1 MEQNLTPEQKAR
13 IELNRKLALE
23 KRAARLAAHTSYSP
37 VQGSTTGGSL
47 GGSSNLSSGLQVT
60 PRINTKLPDTSTL
73 THFSTTCNKPFSRNV
88 SNLSDSVS
96 VTNKCNSPS
105 KEHPQQA
112 SSTYQHFSNSPS
124 NANTN
129 YPPLDVNYSKSTNS
143 IKNSNSAQ
151 SSIKIDV
158 NSIYVQS
165 KPINP
170 ICGVCRLI
178 SKERFT
184 VDVPFHQPTIDL
196 FRSIKGKEYDSKTR
210 LWTFPVSE
218 YFNLKKSVGILKPHV
233 VIGDLP
239 KCVVETFITKVKN
252 YQQDINKVDISRVD
266 ENLLNTIYP
275 FQMEGIK
282 FGVSRGGRC
291 LIADDMGL
299 GKSIQALGIADYY
312 RSDWP
317 LLIVCPSSMRFQWE
331 EELRV
336 RLPNSV
342 PLHRIFVMTSGKDFV
357 DGAQVLIL
365 SYDLLSKK
373 RDIIKKMGFGV
384 IILDESH
391 CIKSM
396 KTQRGKTALEMTQ
409 QCKRV
414 ILLSGTP
421 VLSRPAEL
429 YTQIRAVDLSAFPY
443 FKEYGMRYCA
453 GVQSRFGW
461 DFSGSSNME
470 ELKILLETRFMI
482 RRLKSNVL
490 TQLPS
495 KIRQVIVLN
504 SKSLSK
510 SSQSM
515 DAFALKLQSSS
526 LKGSERHGTLL
537 SYFSETA
544 KTKSNAVCEY
554 IVDVLQ
560 DNRKFLCFAHHA
572 EMLDAICNTLE
583 QNQTFYIRIDGSV
596 TAEDRKLLC
605 DKFQYEDKW
614 KVAVL
619 SIKAANTGLTLTAA
633 QMVIFAEL
641 FWNPGDLAQ
650 AEDRAHRIGQE
661 DCVVIKYLIAKGTA
675 DDYLWPLI
683 QSKLEILNKAG
694 LSKDSYISADTKCI
708 GTPDSKS
715 STQTKIDD
723 FFENPFDDED
733 DSDLLQVMD
742 EIDGVQEKKIKLDC

>member
-1 MEQNLTPEQKAR
+1 MESNLTPEQRAK

-23 KRAARLAAHTSYSP
+23 KRAAKLAKISHSSSP
-37 VQGSTTGGSL
+37 VQCSTVRGSL
-47 GGSSNLSSGLQVT
+47 GGSSTVTSGFQSTSRLN
-60 PRINTKLPDTSTL
+60 PLPSTSTP
-73 THFSTTCNKPFSRNV
+73 THSSSSIKPSNENITHASNNV
-88 SNLSDSVS
+88 Y
-96 VTNKCNSPS
+96 VTNSANSSINQITPVPS
-105 KEHPQQA
+105 SIYKKI
-112 SSTYQHFSNSPS
+112 SNSPNETNS
-124 NANTN
+124 N
-129 YPPLDVNYSKSTNS
+129 YPSLDVNYSKSNNFR
-143 IKNSNSAQ
+143 NSNSAQ
-151 SSIKIDV
+151 SSTKVDV
-158 NSIYVQS
+158 NSVYVQS
-165 KPINP
+165 KPNNP
-170 ICGVCRLI
+170 ISGVCRLI

-184 VDVPFHQPTIDL
+184 VDIPFHQQTIDL
-196 FRSIKGKEYDSKTR
+196 FRTITGKEYDSKTK
-210 LWTFPVSE
+210 LWTFPLSE
-218 YFNLKKSVGILKPHV
+218 YFKLRKTVGVLKPY
-233 VIGDLP
+233 VIVADLP
-239 KCVVETFITKVKN
+239 KCVIETFITKARN
-252 YQQDINKVDISRVD
+252 FQQDITKVDISRVD
-266 ENLLNTIYP
+266 RNLINTIYP
-275 FQMEGIK
+275 FQMEGIQ
-282 FGVSRGGRC
+282 FGVSRAGRC

-317 LLIVCPSSMRFQWE
+317 LLVVCPSSMRFQWE
-331 EELRV
+331 EEIRV

-342 PLHRIFVMTSGKDFV
+342 PTHQIFVMTSGKDFV

-373 RDIIKKMGFGV
+373 RDVIKKMGFGV

-391 CIKSM
+391 SIKSM

-409 QCKRV
+409 QCKRA

-429 YTQIRAVDLSAFPY
+429 YTQIRAVDSSAFPY

-453 GVQSRFGW
+453 GVQNRFGW

-470 ELKILLETRFMI
+470 ELRILLETRFMI
-482 RRLKSNVL
+482 RRLKTNVL

-504 SKSLSK
+504 SKSLGK
-510 SSQSM
+510 SNQSM
-515 DAFALKLQSSS
+515 DAFALKLQSTS

-544 KTKSNAVCEY
+544 KTKSSAVCEY

-572 EMLDAICNTLE
+572 EMLDAVCNTLE
-583 QNQTFYIRIDGSV
+583 QNQAYYIRIDGTVS
-596 TAEDRKLLC
+596 AENRKLLC

-650 AEDRAHRIGQE
+650 AEDRVHRIGQE
-661 DCVVIKYLIAKGTA
+661 DCVVVKYLIAKGTA

-683 QSKLEILNKAG
+683 QAKLEVLNKAG
-694 LSKDSYISADTKCI
+694 LSKDSYVTIDRKSVETS
-708 GTPDSKS
+708 DSKS
-715 STQTKIDD
+715 QTQTKIDD
-723 FFENPFDDED
+723 FFENPFDEED
-733 DSDLLQVMD
+733 DDDLLKVMD
-742 EIDGVQEKKIKLDC
+742 EVDGVSKKIKLDC